1 MNDSCQRGAKVCSV
15 SCCSLKIRRVEISV
29 ADGKCL
35 FVKGQAHR
43 AISNIL
49 IASKQTSI
57 QVLMIG
63 KREVTCLNRH
73 VTLKQSLTD
82 DHTAGR
88 QSYRVK

>member
-73 VTLKQSLTD
+73 VALKQSLTD